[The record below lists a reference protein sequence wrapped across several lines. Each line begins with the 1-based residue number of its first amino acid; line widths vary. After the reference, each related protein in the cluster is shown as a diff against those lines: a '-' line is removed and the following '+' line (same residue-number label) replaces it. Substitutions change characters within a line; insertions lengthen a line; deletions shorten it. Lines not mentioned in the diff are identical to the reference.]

1 LLSSDENFN
10 ISRALYIRVSKG
22 YIPEDKTEKKYY
34 QSTKKG
40 NLLLRI
46 EVRNNQ
52 TLNKEVSYE

>member
-1 LLSSDENFN
+1 MKNFN
-10 ISRALYIRVSKG
+10 ISRTLYIRVSRS

-52 TLNKEVSYE
+52 TLNKEVSHE